1 MSIRIELHLGGQIIR
16 TALAQKV
23 TDDEDQKNGGGDVDR
38 VFDYNWG
45 IYGGAGKVESLLR
58 GPIAQGTVQ
67 HRYGDGPEKLAA
79 LIMGD
84 YARIKGPDHPQ
95 REESE

>member
-1 MSIRIELHLGGQIIR
+1 MSIRIELHIGENVVR
-16 TALAQKV
+16 TAIAKKI
-23 TDDEDQKNGGGDVDR
+23 TDDEDQRNGRGDDDR
-38 VFDYNWG
+38 CFDYQWS
-45 IYGGAGKVESLLR
+45 IYGGNANAWAMSRE
-58 GPIAQGTVQ
+58 PIAKGVVN

-95 REESE
+95 REMK